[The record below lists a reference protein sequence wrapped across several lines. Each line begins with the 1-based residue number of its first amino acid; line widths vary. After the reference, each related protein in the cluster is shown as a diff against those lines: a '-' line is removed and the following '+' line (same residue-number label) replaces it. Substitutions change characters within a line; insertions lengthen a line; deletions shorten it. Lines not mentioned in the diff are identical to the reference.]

1 MGSLSLF
8 DKIQASLF
16 QSVTTRT
23 AGFFTVPQKQLTSG
37 STVVSLVLM
46 FVGGSPVATA
56 GGIKTTTFFALLQ
69 GIKSAATGKQGKAF
83 RCAMPKDAFRKASV
97 ITLLALGI
105 IMAGT
110 FCMTILE
117 PQLSLQD
124 IVFEMVSAYGTVGL
138 STGITHELGIG
149 SKVLSILIMY
159 TGRVG
164 PITVVSLWYYQES
177 KSGKLPE
184 GDITIG

>member
-1 MGSLSLF
+1 MFIG
-8 DKIQASLF
+8 AS
-16 QSVTTRT
+16 
-23 AGFFTVPQKQLTSG
+23 PG
-37 STVVSLVLM
+37 ST
-46 FVGGSPVATA
+46 G

-124 IVFEMVSAYGTVGL
+124 ILFEMVSAYGTVGL